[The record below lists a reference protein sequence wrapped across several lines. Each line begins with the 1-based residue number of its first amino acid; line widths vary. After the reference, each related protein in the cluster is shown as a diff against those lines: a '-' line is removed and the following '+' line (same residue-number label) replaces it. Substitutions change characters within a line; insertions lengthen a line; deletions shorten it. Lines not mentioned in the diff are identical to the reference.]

1 VTLLLYL
8 MLVKKTKTVDK
19 DDKDKYNQMRQHC
32 QVGAILLGLVSVAL
46 LSYLGIMM
54 SWGLAFGL
62 PWCLAYFY
70 FIWICPAH
78 QLTMGI
84 RCVACLALMADY

>member
-1 VTLLLYL
+1 MQLG
-8 MLVKKTKTVDK
+8 KTKTVDK
-19 DDKDKYNQMRQHC
+19 DDKDKDNEMSPDV

-84 RCVACLALMADY
+84 RCVALQ